1 MHINDASQ
9 SLVAMHGLHQ
19 QHYSFRRDLAVVHQS
34 FAKIIED
41 VHLLDTYEAYVCISL
56 SHAAT
61 AASLVYLD
69 SSVEAAAST
78 NKLYLERISLLH
90 SSHKSQLE
98 VAKNQL
104 YDANDKLTTN
114 LLHLATL
121 EQQAIRRNN
130 EQLKMEE
137 AYVAM
142 SRRLDALQSKF
153 EAYAEE
159 AERKAREAAER
170 STRIIDGLNLRIMGY
185 EAGERDRERDLKRDS
200 VHLLPRYQTPVMVCA
215 TFNEPEQEHD
225 DSYAQASKKIKISL
239 SPEAPAM
246 EQPSS

>member
-19 QHYSFRRDLAVVHQS
+19 QHYSFRRDLAVVHQLFS
-34 FAKIIED
+34 KIIED
-41 VHLLDTYEAYVCISL
+41 VHLLDTYEAYICISL

-69 SSVEAAAST
+69 SSVEAAAYT
-78 NKLYLERISLLH
+78 NKLYLERISLLQ
-90 SSHKSQLE
+90 SSHKSQLK

-121 EQQAIRRNN
+121 EQQAIRRNK

-137 AYVAM
+137 ANVAL

-153 EAYAEE
+153 DAYAEE
-159 AERKAREAAER
+159 AERKKENSR
-170 STRIIDGLNLRIMGY
+170 RIIDGLNLRIMGY
-185 EAGERDRERDLKRDS
+185 EAAERDRERDLKRDS
-200 VHLLPRYQTPVMVCA
+200 VHLLPRYQSPVMVCA

-225 DSYAQASKKIKISL
+225 DSDAQASKKIKISL